1 MLVILTLRE
10 PLRISAVSP
19 NRAAGSE
26 KPPRPRLVCGDMP
39 SGHTL
44 GNRAAFM
51 GLQAQAHFLA
61 QVVGC
66 WAGGIPC
73 EFIQLIHIKMDYP
86 KKPVVNFSSTS
97 VY

>member
-10 PLRISAVSP
+10 PLRVSAVSP

-26 KPPRPRLVCGDMP
+26 KPPRRHLVCGDVP

-51 GLQAQAHFLA
+51 GLQAQARSLTQA
-61 QVVGC
+61 VGC
-66 WAGGIPC
+66 WAGGY
-73 EFIQLIHIKMDYP
+73 HANSY
-86 KKPVVNFSSTS
+86 S
-97 VY
+97 